1 MTAADVR
8 PGMLRTQHAAE
19 IDAILARY
27 PAEEKRSAVMPL
39 LYLAQH
45 QYGYLSPAAIDEVA
59 EILGLSPTQV
69 GSLVGFYSLYHDRPG
84 GNVRMQIC
92 TDLPCALRGAE
103 AFAHDVCRNL
113 GIRLGETTPDG
124 LITVEEVMCLAGC
137 DRAPMFQVQDQTG
150 IHYREGQTVESA
162 LAWVAEVRR
171 THGED

>member
-1 MTAADVR
+1 MTALVV
-8 PGMLRTQHAAE
+8 GEGLLRQKHAAQ

-27 PAEEKRSAVMPL
+27 PEGERRSAVMPL

-45 QYGYLSPAAIDEVA
+45 LYGYLGTAAVEEVA

-84 GNVRMQIC
+84 GKVRMQIC

-103 AFAHDVCRNL
+103 LFARDVCHNL
-113 GIRLGETTPDG
+113 GVRLGETTPDG
-124 LITVEEVMCLAGC
+124 LITVEEVTCLAGC
-137 DRAPMFQVQDQTG
+137 DREPMFQVQDETG

-162 LAWVAEVRR
+162 LSWVDEVRR
-171 THGED
+171 THGQD